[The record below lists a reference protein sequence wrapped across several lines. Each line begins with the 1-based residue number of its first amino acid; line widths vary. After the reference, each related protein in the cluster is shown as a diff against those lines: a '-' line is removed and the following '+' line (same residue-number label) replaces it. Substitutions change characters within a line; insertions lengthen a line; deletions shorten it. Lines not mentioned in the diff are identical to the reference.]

1 MAVRIEFLTVSSLF
15 FHFFIRGNQMEAS
28 GSSYLTATEET
39 IVLDE
44 DPEPHLSWGQLT
56 IALMNL
62 PVLVLA

>member
-1 MAVRIEFLTVSSLF
+1 
-15 FHFFIRGNQMEAS
+15 MEAS